1 MSSATGGSPS
11 NAYFELYQL
20 RCFVAAA
27 EELHFGKAAARMGM
41 TQPPF
46 SRQIQT
52 LEQILGVKLLDRT
65 TNRAAALTPA
75 GRVFLLEARSML
87 RLADRATAATR
98 SLARGQWGAINLG
111 FLTTVGYS
119 LLPKLLLQCAML
131 APHIKL
137 NLVET
142 VSNVQFDKLIDGS
155 IDVGLLRRPIDLSM
169 FSTMK
174 LSDERF
180 VAALPAGDARL
191 KRKALSLAEFHG
203 KPLVMYSAEGGRH
216 LHDVIS
222 NMFAESGHVPNIVHS
237 VTQTHTMLALVRAGI
252 GAALVPEA
260 AMSLLCD
267 GIFYRPLLTTSTAPS
282 AIYAAWRT
290 TNDNP
295 VLSAFL
301 DILRS
306 QIARAPSRQCH

>member
-1 MSSATGGSPS
+1 MNSMADRNFS

-27 EELHFGKAAARMGM
+27 EELHFGRAASRMGM

-65 TNRAAALTPA
+65 TNRAITLTPA
-75 GRVFLLEARSML
+75 GGVFLLEARGLL
-87 RLADRATAATR
+87 RLADCATAATR
-98 SLARGQWGAINLG
+98 GLARGESGAIGLG
-111 FLTTVGYS
+111 FLTTAGFS
-119 LLPKLLLQCAML
+119 ILPKLLLQCAAL
-131 APHIKL
+131 APRIKL
-137 NLVET
+137 NLVEAAST
-142 VSNVQFDKLIDGS
+142 VQFEKLVDGS

-180 VAALPAGDARL
+180 VAALPAGDGRL

-260 AMSLLCD
+260 AMSHHSD
-267 GIFYRPLLTTSTAPS
+267 GIFYRPLLTTPIAPS

-295 VLSAFL
+295 VLSKFL

-306 QIARAPSRQCH
+306 QVVGARQEPCH